1 MAVIRAFRHEVKGYG
16 TRHSTDV
23 DCLYFHFLDTGGSR
37 VLQLSTLGSDQ
48 RQSQPK
54 VSQTF
59 QIGAEGA
66 AELRQ
71 ILDRTFPGVG
81 HGTGEGLVD
90 PPTSQSRVV
99 PVVEPEDPID
109 RFIARAGLEK
119 VDDLGTER
127 SSAQRRAVARDDRPY
142 AGGDWY
148 IVDFTNLKTLRYA
161 DVELDLR
168 SAPPAY
174 QRAAVIVN
182 DISEDL
188 QEFLVRAHA
197 DVVRLADLGLMTR
210 HPRGHVSAAA
220 MDTSQVSSPDVVAPP
235 HAPATF
241 GETEQLLRSEVY
253 LAQKARAGR
262 ATVDDAVVR
271 DVVNALVRTGW
282 SGPIVTVEREAGLAP
297 GALRPILP
305 LLRRL
310 LNVDGYETL
319 ALRDGGVLAI
329 DEHLLRQQ
337 FGLASTAQPEGDRP

>member
-1 MAVIRAFRHEVKGYG
+1 MIRAFRHEVKGYG

-81 HGTGEGLVD
+81 PGTGDELVD
-90 PPTSQSRVV
+90 PPRLKSLAV
-99 PVVEPEDPID
+99 PVVEPEDPTD

-119 VDDLGTER
+119 VDDLGAEG
-127 SSAQRRAVARDDRPY
+127 SSAQRRVVARDGRPY
-142 AGGDWY
+142 TGGDWY
-148 IVDFTNLKTLRYA
+148 IVDFTNLQALGYA
-161 DVELDLR
+161 DVEFDLR

-197 DVVRLADLGLMTR
+197 DVIRLADLGLTTR
-210 HPRGHVSAAA
+210 HPRGLVSEAAMRTSHVS
-220 MDTSQVSSPDVVAPP
+220 SRELVAPP
-235 HAPATF
+235 QNPAAF
-241 GETEQLLRSEVY
+241 RETEQLLRSEVY

-282 SGPIVTVEREAGLAP
+282 SGSIATVERDAGLAP
-297 GALRPILP
+297 GALRPMLP
-305 LLRRL
+305 LMRRL

-329 DEHLLRQQ
+329 DENLLRQQ
-337 FGLASTAQPEGDRP
+337 FGLVSPAQPEGDRL

>member
-1 MAVIRAFRHEVKGYG
+1 MAVIRAFRHEVKGHG

-48 RQSQPK
+48 QQSQPK

-90 PPTSQSRVV
+90 PPTSESRVM
-99 PVVEPEDPID
+99 PVLEPEDPID
-109 RFIARAGLEK
+109 GFIARAGLEK
-119 VDDLGTER
+119 VDDLSTER
-127 SSAQRRAVARDDRPY
+127 SRAQRRAVARDDRPY
-142 AGGDWY
+142 AGGNWY
-148 IVDFTNLKTLRYA
+148 IVDFTNLQTLRYG

-168 SAPPAY
+168 SAPTAY

-188 QEFLVRAHA
+188 HEFLVRAHA

-210 HPRGHVSAAA
+210 HLRGHASEAA
-220 MDTSQVSSPDVVAPP
+220 MGPSHVSTRELVAPP
-235 HAPATF
+235 QSTTTF
-241 GETEQLLRSEVY
+241 PEIEQLLRSEVY
-253 LAQKARAGR
+253 LTQKASAGR
-262 ATVDDAVVR
+262 ATVDDAVIR
-271 DVVNALVRTGW
+271 DVVNALIRTGW
-282 SGPIVTVEREAGLAP
+282 RGSIAAVEREAGLAP
-297 GALRPILP
+297 GALRPMLP

-319 ALRDGGVLAI
+319 ELRDGGVLAI
-329 DEHLLRQQ
+329 DQNLLRQQ
-337 FGLASTAQPEGDRP
+337 FGLASPAQPEGDRL

>member
-1 MAVIRAFRHEVKGYG
+1 MIRAFRHEVKGHG

-23 DCLYFHFLDTGGSR
+23 DCLYFHFLDTGGSQ

-71 ILDRTFPGVG
+71 ILDRTFPGIRPG
-81 HGTGEGLVD
+81 PGEEPAE
-90 PPTSQSRVV
+90 PPRGASPTPS
-99 PVVEPEDPID
+99 VVEPEDPID
-109 RFIARAGLEK
+109 RFIDRAGLDK
-119 VDDLGTER
+119 VDDLSTEGSR
-127 SSAQRRAVARDDRPY
+127 AQRRVVARDDRPY

-148 IVDFTNLKTLRYA
+148 IVDFTNLQALRYA

-182 DISEDL
+182 DVSEDL

-197 DVVRLADLGLMTR
+197 DVIRLADLGLTTR
-210 HPRGHVSAAA
+210 HRRGLVSEAVVGTSHVS
-220 MDTSQVSSPDVVAPP
+220 SRELVAPP
-235 HAPATF
+235 QIPATF
-241 GETEQLLRSEVY
+241 HGTEQLLRSEVY

-282 SGPIVTVEREAGLAP
+282 SGSIATVERDAGLAP
-297 GALRPILP
+297 GALRPMLP
-305 LLRRL
+305 LMRRL

-329 DEHLLRQQ
+329 DENLLRQQ
-337 FGLASTAQPEGDRP
+337 FGLVSPAQPEGDRL